1 MDAAALVD
9 RIPVSPLAQGSAS
22 SVVQV
27 RGLDKNYQHTAA
39 LRDIQMDVG
48 HGEVF
53 GLIGPDGAG
62 KSSLI
67 RAIAGVQQYDA
78 GSITVFGIRVDSERS
93 AERVKGRIGLMPQG
107 LGNNLYPEL
116 SIDENI
122 DYFAG
127 LRLVP
132 RETLGERKSRLL
144 EMTRLKEFR
153 DRPMKQLSGGMKQ
166 KLGLVCTLIH
176 QPEFVL
182 LDEPTTGVDPVSR
195 RDFWSILNDLVHESG
210 MTAIISTAYM
220 DEAVYMDRLALFM
233 DGRIISQ
240 GSEDSIL
247 TLAPGT
253 IVSYKIENAHLEAGR
268 IHATYPQVQALG
280 GLVRVF
286 VRDREADAALNSVAE
301 IASPRHG
308 AFKTT
313 PPELDDV
320 VASLLTDDGA
330 GSSSPTESIHHEEM
344 DPTSTS
350 SLHLKGPALIQ
361 ADQLV
366 RDFGKFRAV
375 DHVCLEVAAGQIF
388 GLLGSNGAGKT
399 TVIKMLTGLM
409 PPTSGEGSVAGAK
422 IGRAS
427 QAIRE
432 RIGYMSQSFSLY
444 LDLTALENLEF
455 YAGVY
460 GLFPKQRRRR
470 IPQLIEK
477 VGLEGYESRLTADL
491 PMGIRQRLAL
501 GCALVHRPRVVF
513 LDEPTS
519 GVDVLGRRQ
528 FWEILVRLARH
539 EGVAILV
546 TTHYMVEAE
555 HCDDLALMYA
565 GRVVAA
571 GTPETLRSNLQENAG
586 TPLTFATSSPS
597 QALRVARENGF
608 QRAATFGRKL
618 RLLSRDIERD
628 KQRLTELFQSKNI
641 DVSDWQRD
649 DVTMEDVFVDSILS
663 QEQSLGKSLDTSH
676 GHAATH
682 SAAPSI
688 PKGEDAS

>member
-1 MDAAALVD
+1 MDAATLVD
-9 RIPVSPLAQGSAS
+9 RIPVSTLAQDAVPN
-22 SVVQV
+22 VVEV
-27 RGLDKNYQHTAA
+27 RGVEKSYKRTAA
-39 LRDIQMDVG
+39 LRNIQMDVRP
-48 HGEVF
+48 GEAF
-53 GLIGPDGAG
+53 GLIGPDGSG

-78 GSITVFGIRVDSERS
+78 GVITVFGTRVDSERS
-93 AERVKGRIGLMPQG
+93 AERVKSRIGLMPQG

-132 RETLGERKSRLL
+132 KKTLRERKDRML
-144 EMTRLKEFR
+144 EMTRLREFR

-195 RDFWSILNDLVHESG
+195 RDFWSILTDLVHESG

-220 DEAVYMDRLALFM
+220 DEAAYMDRIALFM
-233 DGRIISQ
+233 DGKIISQ
-240 GSEDSIL
+240 GSEDSL
-247 TLAPGT
+247 LKLVPGT
-253 IVSYKIENAHLEAGR
+253 IVSYKINDAHLETGR
-268 IHATYPQVQALG
+268 LRAHYPQVQVLG
-280 GLVRVF
+280 DLVRVF
-286 VRDREADAALNSVAE
+286 VRDREPNAALDSVAK
-301 IASPRHG
+301 IASPHHG
-308 AFKTT
+308 AFTTT
-313 PPELDDV
+313 PPELEDV
-320 VASLLTDDGA
+320 VASLLITEGA
-330 GSSSPTESIHHEEM
+330 GSPSVTESIQVGDS
-344 DPTSTS
+344 DPRNTS
-350 SLHLKGPALIQ
+350 SLHVDAPALIQ

-375 DHVCLEVAAGQIF
+375 DHVCLEVAAGKIF

-399 TVIKMLTGLM
+399 TVIKMLTGLL
-409 PPTSGEGSVAGAK
+409 PPTSGKGSVAGAQ

-460 GLFPKQRRRR
+460 GLFPKQRRQR
-470 IPQLIEK
+470 IPELIKK
-477 VGLEGYESRLTADL
+477 VGLEGYEGRLTADL

-501 GCALVHRPRVVF
+501 GCALVHRPQVIF

-565 GRVVAA
+565 GGVVAA
-571 GTPETLRSNLQENAG
+571 GTPETLRCNLQGNAG
-586 TPLTFATSSPS
+586 TPLTFTTCSPT
-597 QALRVARENGF
+597 QALRVVRENGF
-608 QRAATFGRKL
+608 QRAASFGRNL
-618 RLLSRDIERD
+618 RILSGDVERD
-628 KQRLTELFQSKNI
+628 KQRLTELFQAKKLEI
-641 DVSDWQRD
+641 SDWKRD
-649 DVTMEDVFVDSILS
+649 DVTMEDVFIDSILS
-663 QEQSLGKSLDTSH
+663 QEQG
-676 GHAATH
+676 
-682 SAAPSI
+682 
-688 PKGEDAS
+688 AS